1 MIASVPDLCIPFT
14 FFLSFKLLDINFD
27 CFFFS
32 FGKNV
37 VLAILFPFCII
48 K

>member
-1 MIASVPDLCIPFT
+1 MIASVPDLCMPFT
-14 FFLSFKLLDINFD
+14 FFYPLNCWTLILIVFV
-27 CFFFS
+27 S